1 MAQEIER
8 KFLVK
13 NELWRE
19 HVVSQSRLVQ
29 GYLARG
35 NTKGGPTI
43 RVRIGGGRACLN
55 LKGVSAGI
63 RRSEFEYEI
72 PLQDAQQ
79 ILEELTEKPHIEKI
93 RYQIQCGGHIWDLD
107 VFEGEN
113 AGLVVAEVELGS
125 EQEQFEMP
133 SWAGKEVSSDRRYR
147 NASLVDHP
155 YSRW

>member
-1 MAQEIER
+1 MALEIER
-8 KFLVK
+8 KFLVR

-19 HVVSQSRLVQ
+19 HVLSQSRLVQ

-35 NTKGGPTI
+35 NDKGGPTI
-43 RVRIGGGRACLN
+43 RVRIGGGRAWLN
-55 LKGVSAGI
+55 IKGAASAI
-63 RRSEFEYEI
+63 RRPEFEYEI

-79 ILEELTEKPHIEKI
+79 ILEELAERPHIEKT
-93 RYQIQCGGHIWDLD
+93 RYRVQCGGHVWDLD
-107 VFEGEN
+107 LFQGEN

-133 SWAGKEVSSDRRYR
+133 SWAGEEVSGDRRYR